1 MRIAHVT
8 SLAAILLAGTSSVA
22 AHAQA
27 TPAPVAVA
35 PLPDSIT
42 SDLPRNAAP
51 THYAI
56 TVTPD
61 LDGLTFAASSSV
73 DFELFEASPTI
84 TLNANNLEISS
95 ARLVPADGGAPI
107 ELTATTDAQRQT
119 ATFTAEET
127 LAPGRYRLETDYTGT
142 INTQANGLFA
152 LDYPDARTG
161 EDVRSLFTQFEAP
174 DARRFAPTFD
184 EPSYKATFDLAA
196 IVPEELM
203 AISNMPVASSTA
215 LGQGRKKVV
224 FQTTPKMSSYLLF
237 FALGDFERLSTMAD
251 EGTEVGIVAPA
262 GKGEQGRYALDEL
275 AKLLPYYGEYFG
287 VDFPLPKLDNVAGP
301 GSSQFFGA
309 MENWG
314 SVFTFE
320 RILLDDPTITSAGTR
335 QSIAEVQAHEV
346 AHQWFGDLVTMAW
359 WDDLWLNEGF
369 ASWMETKATD
379 HLHPDWY
386 PLLGRVGGR
395 EAAMGLDGFAS
406 THPVVQKIRTVEETN
421 QAFDAITYQKGEA
434 VISMLE
440 AYAGEDTWREG
451 LRSYMRDHAYGNTQ
465 SDDLWGA
472 IEAAGAPG
480 LTEIA
485 HDFTLQPGI
494 PLVKLESATC
504 SAGVTRITLSQGEFS
519 RDRMDEV
526 AADPQA
532 WRVPLLLTHGS
543 GEGTRQVL
551 QGKATYSLKGCGPVI
566 VNGGQLGYFR
576 TLYTPE
582 MLSSLTEGLP
592 GFQPIDQLGL
602 LADNMALAYSG
613 YQPLGGAIDLLAAVP
628 KDANPLVATA
638 AAGSYSQLAS
648 LLDRASDAEGEQAQL
663 LAMVQ
668 DQFGARLA
676 ALGYDPKDGEPVADA
691 NLRSALLGVMSA
703 MGDPAVIAEARRR
716 FAMLADDPHALDGPL
731 KTTWLGIAGRNA
743 TRDDWNL
750 IVQLADDA
758 PSAVERS
765 TYWSLAGAAEDDAL
779 AREALQLALTD
790 RPGATDSAQ
799 IIASVSRRHPE
810 LAYDFVLD
818 HLERVD
824 ALVDDSARSRFIAGL
839 VGGSYDPAMLAK
851 LEALRADLP
860 ADQQRPVDRAIA
872 SLKDRIDRDP
882 RVQAELRAWLASH

>member
-1 MRIAHVT
+1 MRIANVT
-8 SLAAILLAGTSSVA
+8 SLAALLLAGTATVA
-22 AHAQA
+22 AHAQVA
-27 TPAPVAVA
+27 PAPAAVA
-35 PLPDSIT
+35 PLPETIT

-61 LDGLTFAASSSV
+61 LEGLTFAASSAV
-73 DFELFEASPTI
+73 DFELFEASRTV
-84 TLNANNLEISS
+84 TLNANNLDITN
-95 ARLVPADGGAPI
+95 AVLVPAGGGAPI
-107 ELTATTDAQRQT
+107 SLSIATDADQQT
-119 ATFTAEET
+119 ASFTADEP
-127 LAPGRYRLETDYTGT
+127 LAPGRYRLETDYTGV

-161 EDVRSLFTQFEAP
+161 EDVRGLFTQFEAP

-215 LGQGRKKVV
+215 FGEGRKKVV

-237 FALGDFERLSTMAD
+237 FGLGDFERLSTVAD

-262 GKGEQGRYALDEL
+262 GKGEQGRFALDEL
-275 AKLLPYYGEYFG
+275 AKLLPYYGDYFG

-320 RILLDDPTITSAGTR
+320 RILLDDPTITSAATR
-335 QSIAEVQAHEV
+335 QGIAQVQAHEV

-386 PLLGRVGGR
+386 PLLSRVGGR

-440 AYAGEDTWREG
+440 AYAGEDTWRDG
-451 LRSYMRDHAYGNTQ
+451 LRLYMRDHAYGNTQ

-472 IEAAGAPG
+472 IEGAGAPG
-480 LTEIA
+480 LTDIA

-494 PLVKLESATC
+494 PLVKLDSATC
-504 SAGVTRITLSQGEFS
+504 SAGVTRISLSQSEFS
-519 RDRMDEV
+519 RDRKDEV
-526 AADPQA
+526 AANPQA

-543 GEGTRQVL
+543 GEGEREILKGQ
-551 QGKATYSLKGCGPVI
+551 ATYSLQGCGPVI

-582 MLSSLTEGLP
+582 MLSELTAALP
-592 GFQPIDQLGL
+592 GFEPIDQLGL
-602 LADNMALAYSG
+602 MADNMALAYAG
-613 YQPLGGAIDLLAAVP
+613 YQPLGGAIDLIAAVP
-628 KDANPLVATA
+628 TDANPLVVTT

-648 LLDRASDAEGEQAQL
+648 LLDRASDADAEQAQL
-663 LAMVQ
+663 LAIVQ

-676 ALGYDPKDGEPVADA
+676 ALGFDPKDGEPVADA
-691 NLRSALLGVMSA
+691 NLRSALLGVMAA
-703 MGDPAVIAEARRR
+703 MGDPAVVAEARRR

-743 TRDDWNL
+743 TREDWNL
-750 IVQLADDA
+750 MVQLADDA
-758 PSAVERS
+758 SSAVERS

-779 AREALQLALTD
+779 AREALELALTD

-810 LAYDFVLD
+810 LAYDFVLN
-818 HLERVD
+818 HLEEVD
-824 ALVDDSARSRFIAGL
+824 ALVDNSARSRFIAGL
-839 VGGSYDPAMLAK
+839 VGGSYDPAMVAK
-851 LEALRADLP
+851 LEALREDLP
-860 ADQQRPVDRAIA
+860 EDQRRPVDRAIA

-882 RVQAELRAWLASH
+882 RLQGELRAWLASR